1 MSNEI
6 QVFIDRISKW
16 INKKVNKYISMMIKY
31 TEKLE
36 TNIKSKLHEG
46 TKWIHKTKQK
56 NCIAKLLH
64 KKYPVLRF
72 ESSPLTAAGDSPLIS
87 IAPIHSQCSCPVS
100 YAIR

>member
-1 MSNEI
+1 MGNEI

-36 TNIKSKLHEG
+36 TNIKSELLEG

-56 NCIAKLLH
+56 NVLQKYFTKNSRGYNSNLH
-64 KKYPVLRF
+64 LWR
-72 ESSPLTAAGDSPLIS
+72 SLIS
-87 IAPIHSQCSCPVS
+87 IATMHSQCSYLVS